1 MINNYLRI
9 TPVTKDCRV
18 EFSYLYVWNEPY
30 EVVDARYFIFGLNKE
45 KTIRNLKLFV
55 YKLWYINPDICSN
68 EVCEYVVNIVKKKSS
83 TGIYITESEV
93 YKLVYSIF
101 ESNLPSNISSIV
113 KTKDG
118 VTKVTKIVEWKN
130 NLNGLLVVD
139 SKRITEIRKCKDINK
154 EVTKEYK
161 KIKLKYM
168 KNCIDRVGKDN
179 KLQVIE
185 TTIDSLRE
193 DKESATIKDIS
204 DLSGIGYLTTRKYID
219 LMADRLDF
227 IDGFKVIRNQ
237 HKETSDNT
245 ISDLIKCK
253 EELISNGIKLNKMSL
268 HKASGISRPTI
279 DKHWSIIKNK

>member
-30 EVVDARYFIFGLNKE
+30 ELVDARFFVFGLNKE
-45 KTIRNLKLFV
+45 KTIRNLKLFI
-55 YKLWYINPDICSN
+55 YKLWYINPDVSSN
-68 EVCEYVVNIVKKKSS
+68 ELCEYVVEIVKKKSS
-83 TGIYITESEV
+83 TGIFITESDV
-93 YKLVYSIF
+93 YKLMYSIF
-101 ESNLPSNISSIV
+101 ESELPINISELV

-118 VTKVTKIVEWKN
+118 KNKVTKIVEWKN
-130 NLNGLLVVD
+130 NINGLLVID
-139 SKRITEIRKCKDINK
+139 SKRMSEIRKSKNIDQEIK
-154 EVTKEYK
+154 KEYK

-168 KNCIDRVGKDN
+168 KNCIDKVGKED
-179 KLQVIE
+179 KLQLIE
-185 TTIDSLRE
+185 ATIDSLRE
-193 DKESATIKDIS
+193 EKESATIKDIS
-204 DLSGIGYLTTRKYID
+204 DLSGVGYLTTRKYID

-245 ISDLIKCK
+245 IY
-253 EELISNGIKLNKMSL
+253 ELLKYKQELEDNGIRLNKMSL
-268 HKASGISRPTI
+268 HKVSGISRPTI

>member
-30 EVVDARYFIFGLNKE
+30 EVVDARYFVFGLNKE
-45 KTIRNLKLFV
+45 KTIRNLKLFI
-55 YKLWYINPDICSN
+55 YKLWYINPDVSSN
-68 EVCEYVVNIVKKKSS
+68 ELCEYVVEIVKKKSS
-83 TGIYITESEV
+83 TGIFITESDV
-93 YKLVYSIF
+93 YKLIHSIF
-101 ESNLPSNISSIV
+101 ESELPINISDLV

-118 VTKVTKIVEWKN
+118 KNKVTKIVEWKN
-130 NLNGLLVVD
+130 NINGLLVID
-139 SKRITEIRKCKDINK
+139 SKRMYEIRKSKNIDQEIK
-154 EVTKEYK
+154 KEYK

-168 KNCIDRVGKDN
+168 KNCIDKVGKED

-185 TTIDSLRE
+185 ATIDSLRE
-193 DKESATIKDIS
+193 EKESATIKDIS

-245 ISDLIKCK
+245 IS
-253 EELISNGIKLNKMSL
+253 ELLKYKQELEDNGIRLNKMSL

>member
-1 MINNYLRI
+1 MISNYLRI

-30 EVVDARYFIFGLNKE
+30 EVVDARFFIFGLNRE

-55 YKLWYINPDICSN
+55 YKLWYINPDVCSN
-68 EVCEYVVNIVKKKSS
+68 ELCEYVVNIVKRKSS
-83 TGIYITESEV
+83 TGIFITESDV
-93 YKLVYSIF
+93 YKLIYSIF
-101 ESNLPSNISSIV
+101 DSDLPSNISGIV
-113 KTKDG
+113 KTRDG
-118 VTKVTKIVEWKN
+118 NNKTTKIVEWKN
-130 NLNGLLVVD
+130 NLNGLLVID
-139 SKRITEIRKCKDINK
+139 SKRISEIRKCKDINK
-154 EVTKEYK
+154 EITKEYK

-168 KNCIDRVGKDN
+168 KNCIDKVGKDD

-185 TTIDSLRE
+185 ATIDSLRE

-204 DLSGIGYLTTRKYID
+204 DFSGIGYLTTRKYID

-245 ISDLIKCK
+245 ISELLKYKDELIK
-253 EELISNGIKLNKMSL
+253 SDIKLSKMSL
-268 HKASGISRPTI
+268 HKISGISRPTI